1 VIGGGEPST
10 HRTQKTGV
18 GSGLGTQR
26 GWQIDRGHNEL
37 DTNNGRGMSPTSPL
51 CAIVPSEEEHLLSA
65 PQKLP

>member
-37 DTNNGRGMSPTSPL
+37 DTNNGRGMSPTSLL
-51 CAIVPSEEEHLLSA
+51 CAIVLNGAEHQQLT
-65 PQKLP
+65 QRKLP